1 MSDSSNETRN
11 EQDEPGLLEGKTV
24 SRRDFLKI
32 AGIAGA
38 TIGVGAGLGGLVAAC
53 GGTTTTTT
61 AATTATTAGP
71 TTTAAG
77 PTTTAGA
84 TTTVSSAA
92 TTGREIKLGFVTPQ
106 TGSLA
111 SFGIPDKYC
120 VDRWKEAIGT
130 GLVLGDGQ
138 NHPVS
143 ITLADSQSDDNRAAS
158 VAGDLINNTNID
170 MMMVASTPDT
180 VTPVVEQCEA
190 ASCPVVSTDCP
201 WQTYLGTNFT
211 TGYKWSYHVFF
222 GGEDWMTE
230 NVKTYDAISSNKVVG
245 YMLPNDA
252 DGNYYRTVYPGFLTN
267 AGYKP
272 VDGGAYQD
280 GTEDY
285 SNVITKFKS
294 AGAEILT
301 GVMIPP
307 DFTNFWKQAQQQ
319 GWSPKIA
326 LVGKALLFP
335 QSVDALGDI
344 ANGLLTELW
353 WHRTFPFKSS
363 LSGET
368 CAQLADAFEAAT
380 NTQQTAPLLH
390 YVVGEMAIN
399 ALKTA
404 TDPTSKDAIVL
415 AASQAKFDS
424 IVGPIDFTAPLV
436 TPTGTGNSDFAP
448 GPGHK
453 TKNVYD
459 HGLGA
464 AQWLEQGGKYKFTE
478 VPVNNASA
486 PYLTA
491 DLLSAPKALPVA
503 KS

>member
-1 MSDSSNETRN
+1 MSDISNETRS
-11 EQDEPGLLEGKTV
+11 EQDEPGLLEGKSV
-24 SRRDFLKI
+24 SRREFLKI

-71 TTTAAG
+71 TTTAAPG
-77 PTTTAGA
+77 TTTS
-84 TTTVSSAA
+84 VSAA
-92 TTGREIKLGFVTPQ
+92 PTAGREIKLGFVTPQ
-106 TGSLA
+106 TGALA
-111 SFGIPDKYC
+111 SFGVPDKYC
-120 VDRWKEAIGT
+120 VDRWKEAIGD
-130 GLVLGDGQ
+130 GVVGGDGQ
-138 NHPVS
+138 KHPVS
-143 ITLADSQSDDNRAAS
+143 ITIQDSQSDSNRAAQ
-158 VAGDLINNTNID
+158 VAGDLINNTKID

-180 VTPVVEQCEA
+180 VTPTVEQCEA
-190 ASCPVVSTDCP
+190 GGVPCVSTDCP
-201 WQTYLGTNFT
+201 WQTYLGKNFPA
-211 TGYKWSYHVFF
+211 GYKWSYHVFF

-230 NVKTYDAISSNKVVG
+230 NVKTYDAIPTNKVVA

-252 DGNYYRTVYPGFLTN
+252 DGNYYRDVYPGFLTA

-294 AGAEILT
+294 AGAEIVT

-307 DFTNFWKQAQQQ
+307 DFTNFWKQSQQQ
-319 GWSPKIA
+319 GWLPKIA

-380 NTQQTAPLLH
+380 NSQQTAPLLH
-390 YVVGEMAIN
+390 YVVGEMAVY
-399 ALKTA
+399 ALKNA
-404 TDPTSKDAIVL
+404 TDPTSKDSLLTAIE
-415 AASQAKFDS
+415 SMKFDS
-424 IVGPIDFTAPLV
+424 IVGSIDFSAPLL
-436 TPTGTGNSDFAP
+436 TPTGTGNSDFPP

-464 AQWLEQGGKYKFTE
+464 AQWLELGGKWKFE
-478 VPVNNASA
+478 ELPVNNVSA
-486 PYLTA
+486 PYLPASALT
-491 DLLSAPKALPVA
+491 APKILPIT
-503 KS
+503 K